1 MENLCQGQ
9 TIVPNK
15 KKTEKRGRKEGYR
28 KPTTMTGKIAMRVP
42 QELEDWLAGIAGPK
56 GLTVGDIARMYLLE
70 KMQDEQKEVLS
81 TTPD

>member
-1 MENLCQGQ
+1 M
-9 TIVPNK
+9 PNK